1 MDFSKKYIKY
11 KRKYIELKNNMK
23 GGDISLLHLKDIDL
37 FENDVFGKHLNPSNG
52 FFVKEKNALNNYYN
66 MYYKKTDDGRKILTR
81 SAYNKMA
88 INFDLS
94 VTKNIKDLTTYDIGK
109 FLAYRLLY
117 KIYFKDIFVDID
129 LKIGKIDS
137 YTKDFSA
144 YIRSMNIMREI
155 TTTDK
160 PLNMNQVSN
169 VVFKLNSIYIKFSNL
184 KKEKYEDILVKK
196 LSNDIYNI
204 VGPRDDV
211 RADVGLVGVRDG
223 IIVDADGPIVY
234 TTEEEK
240 TIVTEILHILNSEN
254 ARVFKTKLEAIK
266 EEKGEDGVI
275 FVKNILKKTIS
286 LIGNR
291 HTLTE
296 MENIIRKNTQ
306 YKTYLENNKNNGI
319 ESNYNNIINKKIKWN
334 IENTSSDMFHIMLSL
349 LFYKSDNG
357 TGILRYYEGILE
369 VLDNIIDI
377 PKNFETTIFTNSD
390 LDVPNYTIV
399 SDFNL
404 ATAILYKHNKYN
416 IQLPS
421 WSRITVTEPKS
432 KRKIVFSD
440 CGESSVRAFIM
451 LLISKNDGY
460 DFSVLEDLGAIP
472 EIRTFFE
479 TFNYV
484 SQNDYGVKKIF
495 RRRER
500 SSKQAWSLVIDNIE
514 GVKYNQ
520 HITYNEDGES
530 KKYFYE
536 LSSQPN
542 GEQINFIVLLTKI
555 FTNVLSFEDL
565 KRILA
570 TKEIIISMIDKGF
583 PYMEIEIHHPTLLDF
598 VFVVEMGHYHVDSKS
613 LNAKSI
619 DLTSLTK
626 TQQFYL
632 NDIDIHNEDLTQYSS
647 IKKNWFYYYDFSDPI
662 IFTKFINRV
671 KFNVNFS
678 DEDYFESVMYISKLD
693 NDYVDYLLELNIHR
707 FKDKKNG
714 KSHKIFKLIDL
725 RRYGYFN
732 GDKQPTSFEEI
743 NTYHIYRGNIGE
755 IVSIIKD
762 IPTIKKIIDPLDMNR
777 SIESFDKLQQIEE
790 INFGNLFLK
799 SVAVFRKM
807 YNLKKVSFPNN
818 QQFKKNTKKTK
829 ELIRKYTEI
838 KVLIMGDYATY
849 FNDDRTIREKVK
861 IR

>member
-1 MDFSKKYIKY
+1 
-11 KRKYIELKNNMK
+11 
-23 GGDISLLHLKDIDL
+23 
-37 FENDVFGKHLNPSNG
+37 
-52 FFVKEKNALNNYYN
+52 
-66 MYYKKTDDGRKILTR
+66 
-81 SAYNKMA
+81 
-88 INFDLS
+88 
-94 VTKNIKDLTTYDIGK
+94 
-109 FLAYRLLY
+109 
-117 KIYFKDIFVDID
+117 
-129 LKIGKIDS
+129 
-137 YTKDFSA
+137 
-144 YIRSMNIMREI
+144 
-155 TTTDK
+155 
-160 PLNMNQVSN
+160 
-169 VVFKLNSIYIKFSNL
+169 
-184 KKEKYEDILVKK
+184 
-196 LSNDIYNI
+196 
-204 VGPRDDV
+204 
-211 RADVGLVGVRDG
+211 
-223 IIVDADGPIVY
+223 
-234 TTEEEK
+234 
-240 TIVTEILHILNSEN
+240 
-254 ARVFKTKLEAIK
+254 
-266 EEKGEDGVI
+266 
-275 FVKNILKKTIS
+275 
-286 LIGNR
+286 
-291 HTLTE
+291 
-296 MENIIRKNTQ
+296 
-306 YKTYLENNKNNGI
+306 
-319 ESNYNNIINKKIKWN
+319 
-334 IENTSSDMFHIMLSL
+334 
-349 LFYKSDNG
+349 
-357 TGILRYYEGILE
+357 
-369 VLDNIIDI
+369 
-377 PKNFETTIFTNSD
+377 
-390 LDVPNYTIV
+390 
-399 SDFNL
+399 
-404 ATAILYKHNKYN
+404 
-416 IQLPS
+416 
-421 WSRITVTEPKS
+421 
-432 KRKIVFSD
+432 
-440 CGESSVRAFIM
+440 
-451 LLISKNDGY
+451 
-460 DFSVLEDLGAIP
+460 
-472 EIRTFFE
+472 
-479 TFNYV
+479 
-484 SQNDYGVKKIF
+484 
-495 RRRER
+495 
-500 SSKQAWSLVIDNIE
+500 
-514 GVKYNQ
+514 
-520 HITYNEDGES
+520 
-530 KKYFYE
+530 
-536 LSSQPN
+536 
-542 GEQINFIVLLTKI
+542 
-555 FTNVLSFEDL
+555 
-565 KRILA
+565 
-570 TKEIIISMIDKGF
+570 MIDKGF